1 MSVIKENIKNI
12 ESRIKTAAEKS
23 GRNFKDI
30 SLVAVT
36 KTISPEII
44 QEAVDA
50 GITLLGENKV
60 QEARDKIDKI
70 KGDVEWHLI
79 GHLQRNKVKIALE
92 LFSLIQSLDSFALAE
107 EIQKRARQM
116 QKNVDVLVQIN
127 IGLEKTKYGINPAD
141 AESFIES
148 VASLENLN
156 VKGLMAIAPFKENPE
171 DVRPY
176 FREMRSIFERIK
188 QKSIKNVE
196 MKYLSMGMSNDFE
209 VAIEEGSNMVRIGT
223 AIFGARDYSK

>member
-23 GRNFKDI
+23 GRNFEDI

-79 GHLQRNKVKIALE
+79 GRLQRNKVKIALE